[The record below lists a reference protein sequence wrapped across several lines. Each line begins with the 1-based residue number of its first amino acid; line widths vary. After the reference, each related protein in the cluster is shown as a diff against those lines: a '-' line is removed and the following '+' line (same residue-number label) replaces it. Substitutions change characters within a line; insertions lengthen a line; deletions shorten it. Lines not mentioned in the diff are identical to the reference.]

1 MEKDPTHHNGF
12 EIQKLA
18 KFDLKKCTFII
29 PLRIDTDD
37 RMRNIITVL
46 VYLLRN
52 FDTNVIIKEF
62 DKESIFDTQVVP
74 QLEQILTGRELR
86 CIDHQFEQT
95 EEHAFHRTRLLNDML
110 WQVKTPVTVNY
121 DADIM
126 LPIDSY
132 ILAQNLIVNGN
143 DSVEGSP
150 KADLVYPYGYGNYQY
165 QVTATDE
172 EVSNFISTNYN
183 FKVFNNLRRW
193 DAKFGFVQFFNT
205 ESYKK
210 WGGEHEGFIAYGYE
224 DDERYHRFNQLGE
237 VARID
242 DLIFHLEHKRTSNS
256 WFNNPHCE
264 NNKKLWDILRFYSKE
279 QLENYY
285 ANVDYIKA
293 RNGQEQVSV

>member
-37 RMRNIITVL
+37 RMRNIITTL
-46 VYLLRN
+46 CYLLRN

-62 DKESIFDTQVVP
+62 DKESIFDTEVVP
-74 QLEQILTGRELR
+74 QLEQILTGEELR

-95 EEHAFHRTRLLNDML
+95 DEYTFHRTRLLNDML

-121 DADIM
+121 DADIL

-132 ILAQNLIVNGN
+132 ILAQNLIINGN
-143 DSVEGSP
+143 DTVEGSP
-150 KADLVYPYGYGNYQY
+150 KADLVYPYGYGNYQM

-172 EVSNFISTNYN
+172 EINNFISTNYS
-183 FKVFNNLRRW
+183 FKVFNNLRKW

-205 ESYKK
+205 ETYKK
-210 WGGEHEGFIAYGYE
+210 WGGENEGFIAYGYE
-224 DDERYHRFNQLGE
+224 DDERYHRFSQLGE
-237 VARID
+237 VGRVN

-256 WFNNPHCE
+256 WFNNPYIE
-264 NNKKLWDILRFYSKE
+264 DNKKLWEILRFFNKQ
-279 QLENYY
+279 QLIDYY
-285 ANVDYIKA
+285 ENVDYIKTH
-293 RNGQEQVSV
+293 NGQEQVSV

>member
-37 RMRNIITVL
+37 RMRNIITTL
-46 VYLLRN
+46 CYLLRN

-62 DKESIFDTQVVP
+62 DKESIFDTEVVP
-74 QLEQILTGRELR
+74 QLEQILTGEELR

-95 EEHAFHRTRLLNDML
+95 DEYTFHRTRLLNDML

-121 DADIM
+121 DADIL

-132 ILAQNLIVNGN
+132 ILAQNLIINGN
-143 DSVEGSP
+143 DTVEGSP
-150 KADLVYPYGYGNYQY
+150 KADLVYPYGYGDYQM

-172 EVSNFISTNYN
+172 EINNFISTNYS
-183 FKVFNNLRRW
+183 FKVFNNLRQW

-205 ESYKK
+205 EIYKK
-210 WGGEHEGFIAYGYE
+210 WGGENEGFIAYGYE
-224 DDERYHRFNQLGE
+224 DDERYHRFSQLGE
-237 VARID
+237 VGRVN

-256 WFNNPHCE
+256 WFKNPYIE
-264 NNKKLWDILRFYSKE
+264 DNKKLWERLRFFNKQ
-279 QLENYY
+279 QLIDYY
-285 ANVDYIKA
+285 ENVDYIKTH
-293 RNGQEQVSV
+293 NGQEQVSV